1 MTGAIQW
8 HPPARTLRQ
17 FGWLCAIVFGG
28 WGVKLVVTAEVSFAG
43 WGLVA
48 VGLTAGLL
56 GTLHPEFLRPVFVG
70 WMILVFPIGW
80 IVSHLLLGLLFF
92 GIFTPIGAL
101 LRMSGKDSLRLHRI
115 TATTCWQ
122 DRSPETD
129 LKRYLR
135 QY

>member
-1 MTGAIQW
+1 MTQAIQW
-8 HPPARTLRQ
+8 NPPARTLRQ

-28 WGVKLVVTAEVSFAG
+28 WGIKLLVTAEVSSAG
-43 WGLVA
+43 CGLVA

-80 IVSHLLLGLLFF
+80 IVSHLLLELLFF
-92 GIFTPIGAL
+92 GVFMPVGFL
-101 LRMSGKDSLRLHRI
+101 LRLCGKDSLLLKRP
-115 TATTCWQ
+115 AASSCW
-122 DRSPETD
+122 RPKPPVID
-129 LKRYLR
+129 LQRYLR

>member
-1 MTGAIQW
+1 MAQAIQW

-56 GTLHPEFLRPVFVG
+56 GTLYPEILRPVFVG

-80 IVSHLLLGLLFF
+80 AVSHLLLGLLFF
-92 GIFTPIGAL
+92 GVFTPVGLL
-101 LRMSGKDSLRLHRI
+101 LRTFGKDSLRLQRG
-115 TATTCWQ
+115 AASSLWQ
-122 DRSPETD
+122 DRAQESD
-129 LKRYLR
+129 LRRYLR
-135 QY
+135 

>member
-1 MTGAIQW
+1 MAQAIQW

-28 WGVKLVVTAEVSFAG
+28 WGAKLVVTAEASSAG

-56 GTLHPEFLRPVFVG
+56 GTLYPEILRPVFVG

-80 IVSHLLLGLLFF
+80 AVSHLLLGLLFF
-92 GIFTPIGAL
+92 GVFTPVGLL
-101 LRMSGKDSLRLHRI
+101 LRTFGKDSLRLQRG
-115 TATTCWQ
+115 AASSLWQ
-122 DRSPETD
+122 DRAQESD
-129 LKRYLR
+129 LRRYLR

>member
-1 MTGAIQW
+1 MTQAIQW

-28 WGVKLVVTAEVSFAG
+28 WGAKLVVTAEASSAG

-56 GTLHPEFLRPVFVG
+56 GTLYPEILRPVFVG

-80 IVSHLLLGLLFF
+80 AVSHLLLGLLFF
-92 GIFTPIGAL
+92 GVFTPVGLL
-101 LRMSGKDSLRLHRI
+101 LRTLGKDSLRLQRGN
-115 TATTCWQ
+115 ATSSWQ
-122 DRSPETD
+122 DRTQETD
-129 LKRYLR
+129 LKRYFR

>member
-1 MTGAIQW
+1 MTQAIQW

-28 WGVKLVVTAEVSFAG
+28 WGAKLVVTAEASSAG

-56 GTLHPEFLRPVFVG
+56 GTLYPEILRPVFVG

-80 IVSHLLLGLLFF
+80 AVSHLLLGLLFF
-92 GIFTPIGAL
+92 GVFTPVGLL
-101 LRMSGKDSLRLHRI
+101 LRTFGKDSLRLQRG
-115 TATTCWQ
+115 AASSLWQ
-122 DRSPETD
+122 DRAQESD
-129 LKRYLR
+129 LRRYLR

>member
-1 MTGAIQW
+1 
-8 HPPARTLRQ
+8 
-17 FGWLCAIVFGG
+17 
-28 WGVKLVVTAEVSFAG
+28 
-43 WGLVA
+43 VA

-80 IVSHLLLGLLFF
+80 TISHLLLGLLFF
-92 GIFTPIGAL
+92 GVFTPVGLL
-101 LRMSGKDSLRLHRI
+101 LRTFGKDSLRLQRG
-115 TATTCWQ
+115 AASSLWQ
-122 DRSPETD
+122 DRAQESD

>member
-1 MTGAIQW
+1 MTQAIQW
-8 HPPARTLRQ
+8 NPPARTLRQ

-28 WGVKLVVTAEVSFAG
+28 WGAKLVVTAEASSAG

-56 GTLHPEFLRPVFVG
+56 GTLYPEILRPVFVG

-80 IVSHLLLGLLFF
+80 AVSHLLLGLLFF
-92 GIFTPIGAL
+92 GVFTPVGLL
-101 LRMSGKDSLRLHRI
+101 LRTFGKDSLRLQRG
-115 TATTCWQ
+115 AASSLWQ
-122 DRSPETD
+122 DRAQESD
-129 LKRYLR
+129 LRRYLR

>member
-1 MTGAIQW
+1 MTQAIQW

-28 WGVKLVVTAEVSFAG
+28 WGIKLLVTAEVSSAG
-43 WGLVA
+43 CGLVA

-56 GTLHPEFLRPVFVG
+56 GTLYPEILRPVFVG

-80 IVSHLLLGLLFF
+80 TVSHLLLGLLFF

-101 LRMSGKDSLRLHRI
+101 LRISGKDSLRLQRNRP
-115 TATTCWQ
+115 ASWWQ
-122 DRSPETD
+122 DRSSETD